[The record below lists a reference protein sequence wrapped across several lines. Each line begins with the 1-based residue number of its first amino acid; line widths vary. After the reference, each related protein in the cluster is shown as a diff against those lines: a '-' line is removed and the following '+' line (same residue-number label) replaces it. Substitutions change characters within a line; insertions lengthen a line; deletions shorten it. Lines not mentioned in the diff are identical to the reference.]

1 MLSTKL
7 LIIDDEQEYCMMMK
21 GFLQVKGYDVTVSYR
36 LKEGLKLLHEIKPAI
51 LILDNNLP
59 DGNGWDH
66 CFDIAAQMPELQ
78 IHLVSAH
85 RHKSEL
91 KDLPHS
97 VTVWEK
103 PISLNEL
110 ERTFHKQT

>member
-1 MLSTKL
+1 MLRTKL
-7 LIIDDEQEYCMMMK
+7 LIIDDEQDYCMLMK
-21 GFLQVKGYDVTVSYR
+21 NFLTAKGYDVTVSYS
-36 LKEGLKLLHEIKPAI
+36 LKEGLELLYKTQPAI

-66 CFDIAAQMPELQ
+66 SFDIAARLPQLH

-91 KDLPHS
+91 KDLPS
-97 VTVWEK
+97 SITVWEK
-103 PISLNEL
+103 PISLNEI
-110 ERTFHKQT
+110 ERSFHQQT